1 MRSYLLIFLLTTSI
15 VSLAQ
20 ESEYSL
26 LKSGNDLYKDSSFAN
41 AAEEYKKAAEVN
53 SGSFEAAFNL
63 GNAMYRQDSLE
74 AAQEQFQLAANL
86 AKDKEQEAEAYHN
99 LGNTFL
105 KKQDF
110 QKSIDAYKNALRRN
124 PADEDTRYNLAYAK
138 EMLKN
143 QQNQQNQNQD
153 QNKDQNQDQNK
164 DQNQEDQQD
173 GKKDNNSED
182 QGKDKQD
189 KSGDQKDNEGKEKDE
204 QQKGDKG
211 KDEKA
216 KPEEQKGGM
225 SKKQAEKLLNAMDQD
240 EAELRK
246 SIRLK
251 EEKTEPKYIEKNW

>member
-1 MRSYLLIFLLTTSI
+1 MRSYLLIFLLNVTV
-15 VSLAQ
+15 VSFAQ

-26 LKSGNDLYKDSSFAN
+26 LKKGNDFYNDSAYAE
-41 AAEEYKKAAEVN
+41 AAKAYEKAAEVN
-53 SGSFEAAFNL
+53 SASFEAAFNL

-74 AAQEQFQLAANL
+74 NAQEQFQLAANL

-99 LGNTFL
+99 LGNTYL

-110 QKSIDAYKNALRRN
+110 QKSIEAYKNALRRN
-124 PADEDTRYNLAYAK
+124 PSEEETRYNLAYAK

-153 QNKDQNQDQNK
+153 QNKDQNK
-164 DQNQEDQQD
+164 DQNQDKNQEQNK
-173 GKKDNNSED
+173 GNKDKNSED
-182 QGKDKQD
+182 QEKNNKD
-189 KSGDQKDNEGKEKDE
+189 KSGDQEQNKGKEGDDQEQGKNGKEKE
-204 QQKGDKG
+204 G
-211 KDEKA
+211 KAED
-216 KPEEQKGGM
+216 QKGGM